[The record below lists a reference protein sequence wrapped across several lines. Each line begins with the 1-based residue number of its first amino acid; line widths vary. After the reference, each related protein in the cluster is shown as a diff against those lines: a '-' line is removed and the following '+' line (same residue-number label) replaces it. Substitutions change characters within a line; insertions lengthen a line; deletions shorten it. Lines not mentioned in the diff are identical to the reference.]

1 MSLLGSSSIVARAA
15 QWTVIFRSSDPK
27 LWNTDAGDSSKADGF
42 ATALDSAPQNVRYLK
57 LERMDNGE
65 TVIVSIARKQ
75 LRKSDNL
82 DDDLI
87 WFGGASIRG
96 PAGNRNRLLG
106 LARKSWATSDA
117 QDHLVARAPG
127 KLNVGYRGWGFSKA
141 ASGDPTQTYSWA
153 GSPISKTV
161 FEISVTGDDLAF
173 DEQPLLLNTKPTSPS
188 DNNPKSSDDS
198 SPTPP
203 PEAAEVGLAGAGPTT
218 RISKLQ
224 TSIEALYVI
233 EQPAGGM
240 LGLASRFILTATPGV
255 AKDNNV
261 VPVSFATPVGHEM
274 GMVLD
279 DVARALDVHY
289 RLGGVEKIELS
300 FEDKYTAKDGG
311 SIGAAI
317 GTLMLSM
324 IQGFDIDPT
333 VAITGDVTAD
343 AKVGRIGGV
352 AAKLR
357 GAADAGCTIVAVPS
371 ENYDQV
377 KDAMVYEGTGIVM
390 KVQVIGISTLDE
402 AAAVCRSDRDAK
414 LAHAINLFSQIQ
426 KSVKESP
433 DYLYRTE
440 ALEKLRQ
447 VVALAPNHFSAKL
460 LMLASQHK
468 LPRLSAAAS
477 KYYTFVAV
485 SEYWNTPALNQTSSQ
500 VSDYSAD
507 IALTKLRKL
516 RPLSDM
522 AVRPYIDSWIDDIQA
537 YDEWRRGAVTAQFV
551 NDKYQEVLN
560 AATKLDANRD
570 LAEKMLHQGI

>member
-1 MSLLGSSSIVARAA
+1 
-15 QWTVIFRSSDPK
+15 
-27 LWNTDAGDSSKADGF
+27 
-42 ATALDSAPQNVRYLK
+42 
-57 LERMDNGE
+57 
-65 TVIVSIARKQ
+65 
-75 LRKSDNL
+75 
-82 DDDLI
+82 
-87 WFGGASIRG
+87 
-96 PAGNRNRLLG
+96 
-106 LARKSWATSDA
+106 
-117 QDHLVARAPG
+117 
-127 KLNVGYRGWGFSKA
+127 
-141 ASGDPTQTYSWA
+141 
-153 GSPISKTV
+153 
-161 FEISVTGDDLAF
+161 
-173 DEQPLLLNTKPTSPS
+173 
-188 DNNPKSSDDS
+188 
-198 SPTPP
+198 
-203 PEAAEVGLAGAGPTT
+203 
-218 RISKLQ
+218 
-224 TSIEALYVI
+224 
-233 EQPAGGM
+233 
-240 LGLASRFILTATPGV
+240 
-255 AKDNNV
+255 
-261 VPVSFATPVGHEM
+261 M

-279 DVARALDVHY
+279 NVAPQLDVHY

-447 VVALAPNHFSAKL
+447 VVALAQPI
-460 LMLASQHK
+460 
-468 LPRLSAAAS
+468 
-477 KYYTFVAV
+477 TFPP
-485 SEYWNTPALNQTSSQ
+485 SC
-500 VSDYSAD
+500 
-507 IALTKLRKL
+507 
-516 RPLSDM
+516 
-522 AVRPYIDSWIDDIQA
+522 
-537 YDEWRRGAVTAQFV
+537 
-551 NDKYQEVLN
+551 
-560 AATKLDANRD
+560 
-570 LAEKMLHQGI
+570 